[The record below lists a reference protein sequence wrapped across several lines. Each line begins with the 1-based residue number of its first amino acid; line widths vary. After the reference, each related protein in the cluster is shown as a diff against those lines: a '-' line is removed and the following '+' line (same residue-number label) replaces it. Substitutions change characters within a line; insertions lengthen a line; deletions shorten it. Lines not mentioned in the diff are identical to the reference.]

1 MRFYLLFISLFFVQS
16 ILANQVIVQPN
27 NEHIDLERYSWTY
40 TDTSNDATIHD
51 VLDASWNPPEQGGL
65 NFGIARHPKWIKL
78 ELHNPKKTP
87 IERFIYLPYHHI
99 EYIDAYMVRN
109 GEITNYI
116 KTGTARP
123 YSNKAFAARGYPMPI
138 EMNSKQ
144 SITVYIR
151 VDHRNLPLRAGM
163 FLLSEEEM
171 NNAQHSFQSIIWFWK
186 GVVATT
192 LLLSLITFFFL
203 RSRLFLYYSLLLIG
217 IILFVGLE
225 IGDYF
230 QLFVVDKRNTIIDI
244 KHFGNIIVIFSFP
257 MFLNELTPLK
267 ELHPRLWRWT
277 MWLVVPFVILFL
289 LVLIDPVKDTIL
301 LFIIT
306 NYAIYISALIFFMQL
321 VFLLNA
327 AIHKKKNARL
337 LLAIYTVYV
346 AIFWAT
352 NSLPNLGITKDGLV
366 NVYAILLISSIMEIL
381 TFLVLVAR
389 ETFLIYRERTQLLQL
404 RKNHQKNL
412 LLATVESQERERN
425 KVGRELHDMV
435 GANMAV
441 IKQKIDKTNVELR
454 DILHQTIDII
464 RNLSHGLITPQ
475 LKNED
480 FADEISELCIL
491 SSTDE
496 LQVQCFFYNWED
508 YYADEETTTHL
519 YRIVQELLQN
529 AIKHSKSSR
538 AYFQF
543 SVEKDK
549 LTLMYDD
556 NGVGFQHNSKSHR
569 GIGLMNI
576 ENRVK
581 LLKGEI
587 HFDHNGSDEGTSI
600 FMDFPIQKPLKSD

>member
-1 MRFYLLFISLFFVQS
+1 
-16 ILANQVIVQPN
+16 
-27 NEHIDLERYSWTY
+27 
-40 TDTSNDATIHD
+40 
-51 VLDASWNPPEQGGL
+51 
-65 NFGIARHPKWIKL
+65 
-78 ELHNPKKTP
+78 
-87 IERFIYLPYHHI
+87 
-99 EYIDAYMVRN
+99 
-109 GEITNYI
+109 
-116 KTGTARP
+116 
-123 YSNKAFAARGYPMPI
+123 
-138 EMNSKQ
+138 
-144 SITVYIR
+144 
-151 VDHRNLPLRAGM
+151 
-163 FLLSEEEM
+163 
-171 NNAQHSFQSIIWFWK
+171 
-186 GVVATT
+186 
-192 LLLSLITFFFL
+192 
-203 RSRLFLYYSLLLIG
+203 
-217 IILFVGLE
+217 
-225 IGDYF
+225 
-230 QLFVVDKRNTIIDI
+230 
-244 KHFGNIIVIFSFP
+244 
-257 MFLNELTPLK
+257 
-267 ELHPRLWRWT
+267 
-277 MWLVVPFVILFL
+277 
-289 LVLIDPVKDTIL
+289 
-301 LFIIT
+301 
-306 NYAIYISALIFFMQL
+306 MQL